1 MREMIAVSTFC
12 EKKPKRYATWWH
24 PNPNFLAQTHGRK
37 NRDFQLDHFFMHGED
52 RKRVRD
58 CGKAEPWPAS
68 DHGAIKLLLKPKTKL
83 TPRREPDH
91 NAQHS
96 RCWTATL
103 CEARRL
109 TVRRFESLGR

>member
-12 EKKPKRYATWWH
+12 EKKPKIYATWWH

-58 CGKAEPWPAS
+58 CGKAEPWLAS
-68 DHGAIKLLLKPKTKL
+68 DHGTIKLLLKPKTKL

-91 NAQHS
+91 
-96 RCWTATL
+96 T
-103 CEARRL
+103 
-109 TVRRFESLGR
+109 